1 MGAFLVAPDKN
12 KRANQ
17 PAADG
22 EAGGDGGG
30 GGAEAAGG
38 ENAEGGEGSEGD
50 KGGAAVPADPAA
62 EMGLDADKV
71 RRYTEAVERLNQLE
85 DRAQAYSKALVEQAK
100 DAQRKHKAALES
112 KDGFTPAQAVSLG
125 LKAESL
131 FAKADAVYAE
141 DDAGGGTAG
150 DGDAAENGAD

>member
-1 MGAFLVAPDKN
+1 
-12 KRANQ
+12 
-17 PAADG
+17 
-22 EAGGDGGG
+22 
-30 GGAEAAGG
+30 
-38 ENAEGGEGSEGD
+38 
-50 KGGAAVPADPAA
+50 
-62 EMGLDADKV
+62 MGLDADKV

-141 DDAGGGTAG
+141 DDAGGGTGA
-150 DGDAAENGAD
+150 DGDAAESGAD